1 MQPSTRPTSTRPA
14 TATAPAASHPPA
26 GQPPA
31 GFLDVFRNGLGIYTL
46 IINLAM
52 ALHAIDVFITAAV
65 MPKVV
70 KDIGGISFYT
80 WPTTLY
86 MVASI
91 IGAASNAPMR
101 AILGTRRAYMLAS
114 LTFLL
119 GSIGCAIAPTM
130 AVMLIA
136 RFLQGWGGGLLIS
149 LSMALVQSVYPEHLR
164 KRALAFIS
172 STWGIAALL
181 GPAVGGLFAE
191 HGFWRGAFWFN
202 APIVAIFMAGAW
214 IKLPRHQA
222 DPSGR
227 RAPRFPYRRLGLLT
241 LGVCAVGLAG
251 EVYEAMNLLGYD
263 PTSGSAHELA
273 ILFQIGLIAL
283 AILAVKRTITLD
295 RPERLQAMAAA
306 TAISDK
312 IARQPASR
320 LLPSD
325 PLTPTTSTGMGG
337 WFMLLSSMTHAVI
350 GAYLP
355 LALQVVRGT
364 SDSIAAYIMAC
375 LAVAW
380 TVASVSTSHFQGKAA
395 QACIIIGMLLSTA
408 GLIMLTITLRDGS
421 LWVVALADALV
432 GFGLGTTNLH
442 LVAAVLRH
450 AKKGEEGLT
459 AGSIPTIRS
468 LGISFGAASAGVI
481 ANSTGLS
488 HGADPEAISYA
499 IHWVLGFGCVLPFI
513 AAICSLFFVR
523 LINRLPATTPATP
536 RAAEIAAESDEEIAE
551 EVGPEATP

>member
-1 MQPSTRPTSTRPA
+1 MQTKTPATPSQPATHPAAAQPSGSA
-14 TATAPAASHPPA
+14 
-26 GQPPA
+26 QPPA
-31 GFLDVFRNGLGIYTL
+31 AFFDVFRGGLGIYTL
-46 IINLAM
+46 TINLAM

-70 KDIGGISFYT
+70 RDIGGISFYT

-91 IGAASNAPMR
+91 IGAASNAPLR

-114 LTFLL
+114 ITFLL

-130 AVMLIA
+130 AVMLLA

-172 STWGIAALL
+172 STWGVAALL

-202 APIVAIFMAGAW
+202 VPIVAIFMTGAW

-222 DPSGR
+222 DPSGLA
-227 RAPRFPYRRLGLLT
+227 APRFPYRRLALLS

-251 EVYEAMNLLGYD
+251 EVYEAMELLGLD
-263 PTSGSAHELA
+263 LTQPGFRGIA
-273 ILFQIGLIAL
+273 IALQIGLIGL

-295 RPERLQAMAAA
+295 RPERLQAMSAVAAA
-306 TAISDK
+306 SDG
-312 IARQPASR
+312 IRPQPASR
-320 LLPSD
+320 LLPSE
-325 PLTPTTSTGMGG
+325 PLNTRTSTGMGG
-337 WFMLLSSMTHAVI
+337 WVMLLSSMSHAVI

-364 SDSIAAYIMAC
+364 SDSVAAYIVAC

-380 TVASVSTSHFQGKAA
+380 TFASVTTSHLQGKAA
-395 QACIIIGMLLSTA
+395 QACITIGLLLSTV
-408 GLIMLTITLRDGS
+408 GLVILTLTMRDGS
-421 LWVVALADALV
+421 LWVIAGADALV
-432 GFGLGTTNLH
+432 GLGLGTTNLH

-450 AKKGEEGLT
+450 ATKGEEGLT
-459 AGSIPTIRS
+459 AGAIPTIRS
-468 LGISFGAASAGVI
+468 LGISFGAAGAGVV
-481 ANSTGLS
+481 ANTAGLS
-488 HGADPEAISYA
+488 HGADPATISLA
-499 IHWVLGFGCVLPFI
+499 IHWVLGLGCALPFA
-513 AAICSLFFVR
+513 AAIGATMFVR
-523 LINRLPATTPATP
+523 LINRQAAAAPATA

-551 EVGPEATP
+551 EVGPEATA

>member
-1 MQPSTRPTSTRPA
+1 MKPDSRPTSRQPA
-14 TATAPAASHPPA
+14 TSTANTSST
-26 GQPPA
+26 GQPAA

-114 LTFLL
+114 FTFLL
-119 GSIGCAIAPTM
+119 GSIGCAIAPSM

-136 RFLQGWGGGLLIS
+136 RSLQGWGGGLLIS

-202 APIVAIFMAGAW
+202 APIVAIFMTGAW

-222 DPSGR
+222 DASGLL
-227 RAPRFPYRRLGLLT
+227 APRFPYRRLGLLT

-251 EVYEAMNLLGYD
+251 EVYEAMDLVGYD
-263 PTSGSAHELA
+263 ATSGSAHTFA
-273 ILFQIGLIAL
+273 ILFQIGLIVL

-295 RPERLQAMAAA
+295 RPERMLALA
-306 TAISDK
+306 TANDK
-312 IARQPASR
+312 LTRQPASR

-364 SDSIAAYIMAC
+364 SDSVAAYIMAC

-395 QACIIIGMLLSTA
+395 QACIVIGMLLSTA
-408 GLIMLTITLRDGS
+408 GLIILTITLRDGS

-488 HGADPEAISYA
+488 HGADPAAISRA

-523 LINRLPATTPATP
+523 LINRLPASPPATP
-536 RAAEIAAESDEEIAE
+536 RAAELAEETDEEIAE

>member
-1 MQPSTRPTSTRPA
+1 MQTKSPA
-14 TATAPAASHPPA
+14 TPSQPAAMPGAEPSLHA
-26 GQPPA
+26 AQPPA
-31 GFLDVFRNGLGIYTL
+31 AFLDVFRNGLGIYTL
-46 IINLAM
+46 TINLAM

-70 KDIGGISFYT
+70 RDIGGISFYT

-91 IGAASNAPMR
+91 IGAASNAPLR

-114 LTFLL
+114 ITFLL
-119 GSIGCAIAPTM
+119 GSIGCALAPTM
-130 AVMLIA
+130 AVMLLA

-164 KRALAFIS
+164 KRALAFIA

-202 APIVAIFMAGAW
+202 VPIVAIFMTGAW

-222 DPSGR
+222 DPSGLA
-227 RAPRFPYRRLGLLT
+227 APRFPYRRLALLS

-251 EVYEAMNLLGYD
+251 EVYEAMDLLGLDLTQPSYR
-263 PTSGSAHELA
+263 GIA
-273 ILFQIGLIAL
+273 IALQIGLIGL
-283 AILAVKRTITLD
+283 AVLAVKRTITLD
-295 RPERLQAMAAA
+295 RPERLQAMSAVAAA
-306 TAISDK
+306 SDG
-312 IARQPASR
+312 IRRQPASR
-320 LLPSD
+320 LLPSE
-325 PLTPTTSTGMGG
+325 PLNIRTSTGMGG
-337 WFMLLSSMTHAVI
+337 WVMLLSSMSHAVI

-364 SDSIAAYIMAC
+364 SDSVAAYIVAC

-380 TVASVSTSHFQGKAA
+380 TFASVTTSHLQGKAA
-395 QACIIIGMLLSTA
+395 QACITIGLLLSTV
-408 GLIMLTITLRDGS
+408 GLVILTLTMRDGS
-421 LWVVALADALV
+421 LWVIAGADALV
-432 GFGLGTTNLH
+432 GLGLGTTNLH

-450 AKKGEEGLT
+450 ATKGEEGLT
-459 AGSIPTIRS
+459 AGAIPTIRS
-468 LGISFGAASAGVI
+468 LGISFGAAGAGVV
-481 ANSTGLS
+481 ANTAGLS
-488 HGADPEAISYA
+488 HGADPATISLA
-499 IHWVLGFGCVLPFI
+499 IHWVLGLGCALPFV
-513 AAICSLFFVR
+513 AAIGATMFVR
-523 LINRLPATTPATP
+523 LINRQTATAPATA

-551 EVGPEATP
+551 EVGPEATA